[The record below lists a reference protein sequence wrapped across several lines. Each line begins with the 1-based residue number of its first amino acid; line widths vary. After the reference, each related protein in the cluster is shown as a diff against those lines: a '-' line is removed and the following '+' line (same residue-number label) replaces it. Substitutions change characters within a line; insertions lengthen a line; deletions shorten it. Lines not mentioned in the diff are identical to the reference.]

1 MMEEI
6 KEIKEIKEL
15 YKINAEKL
23 KSILEKKKITERII
37 DLFEKSQYLR
47 KEDLEKMIK
56 YEIPALKEDLLFL
69 LYLLEFQ
76 EKCVEK
82 ILDIMNKLRDL

>member
-1 MMEEI
+1 MEEI

-15 YKINAEKL
+15 YKMNTEKL
-23 KSILEKKKITERII
+23 KNILEKKKITERIVN
-37 DLFEKSQYLR
+37 LFEKSQYLK
-47 KEDLEKMIK
+47 KEDLEKMLK

-69 LYLLEFQ
+69 LYLVDFQ

-82 ILDIMNKLRDL
+82 ILDIMNKL